1 MANTN
6 TLEEKAMQRAKDLLD
21 FYYHFAIFVIVN
33 FFLFLINLV
42 TSPGSWWFVLSIF
55 GWGIGLTIHAMGV
68 FVFDRLF
75 EGIKDRMYESELER
89 LKRKQSRK

>member
-21 FYYHFAIFVIVN
+21 FYYHLAIFIIVN

-55 GWGIGLTIHAMGV
+55 GWGIGLVIHGV
-68 FVFDRLF
+68 SVFIFDTMF
-75 EGIKDRMYESELER
+75 EGFKDKMYQSELER
-89 LKRKQSRK
+89 LKRKESK